1 MIALVSRIPRTALLL
16 AVIALGL
23 YLPGFW
29 WGAPHATAPD
39 RVQSWGVDD
48 GTPLQ
53 PLADVHNILHPKPD
67 RNFGYPLMH
76 SFVLTAADSPY
87 LGWLWLTGQ
96 FTPAGAAAYPYGLT
110 DPVAALRTLTLIGR
124 LVSVLM
130 GVGIVVAVWDA
141 ARALWGERT
150 AVVAAL
156 MVLSL
161 FPMFYYSRVGN
172 PDVPVLF
179 YSSLA
184 LAAFARSITGGFTLR
199 RAILLGVFVGFA
211 VATKEPMAAAF
222 LGLPLALLYLLW
234 REGKADAGWLSW
246 KFYKP
251 PLVCALASFVAFG
264 AGSGLFVDPRFYL
277 RHIEFMRER
286 VATLASANIAHVRSY
301 PYTWEGHWDLAV
313 VLFNYLAD
321 CMTLAGVLL
330 AVVGVLWVLRR
341 DLRGLESGGLHRSP
355 ETGPRAAWLALCP
368 ATYLGILFWSARAGQ
383 LRYLFPAALILAFFA
398 ARAAVLAWESR
409 HAALRYSG
417 AAVAVLVIGLGLL
430 RGVDLTYAMMHDS
443 RYAAAQWLAIHA
455 PPGAKVDFFG
465 ESGELPPLAA
475 GVVTTRVLPYTGAV
489 YRHDTGPAVVQAVL
503 GAWRARNPDLII
515 LLPDHSSRPG
525 EPYNVTCP
533 PEIYAGLL
541 AGSYGYDLAAFY
553 ETPRLLP
560 WVWRPALD
568 YPSVNPPIRIFA
580 RKPAAATPPGG
591 AS

>member
-1 MIALVSRIPRTALLL
+1 MIALLSRIPRSALLL
-16 AVIALGL
+16 ALIALGL

-53 PLADVHNILHPKPD
+53 PLADVHNILRPKPD
-67 RNFGYPLMH
+67 RNYGYPLMH
-76 SFVLTAADSPY
+76 SFVLTAAYSPY

-96 FTPAGAAAYPYGLT
+96 FTPAAAAAYPFGLA

-156 MVLSL
+156 MAMSL
-161 FPMFYYSRVGN
+161 FPMFYYARVGN

-179 YSSLA
+179 YSAVA
-184 LAAFARSITGGFTLR
+184 LAAFTRSIAGGFTLR
-199 RAILLGVFVGFA
+199 RAIVLGVFVGFA
-211 VATKEPMAAAF
+211 VGTKEPMAAAF
-222 LGLPLALLYLLW
+222 LGLPFALLYLLW
-234 REGKADAGWLSW
+234 REGRAAAGWLSW
-246 KFYKP
+246 GFWKP
-251 PLVCALASFVAFG
+251 PVACAFAAFIAFG
-264 AGSGLFVDPRFYL
+264 AGSGLFVDPKFYL
-277 RHIEFMRER
+277 RHVEFSRER

-321 CMTLAGVLL
+321 CMTLAGVVL
-330 AVVGVLWVLRR
+330 ALAGVLWVLRR
-341 DLRGLESGGLHRSP
+341 E
-355 ETGPRAAWLALCP
+355 PRAALLALP
-368 ATYLGILFWSARAGQ
+368 AVTYLGILFWSARAGQ

-409 HAALRYSG
+409 HLALRGLG
-417 AAVAVLVIGLGLL
+417 AAIAVLVIGLGLL
-430 RGVDLTYAMMHDS
+430 RGVDLTHAMVRDS
-443 RYAAAQWLAIHA
+443 RYAAAAWLATHA
-455 PPGAKVDFFG
+455 PAGTTADFFG
-465 ESGELPPLAA
+465 ESGELPPLAS
-475 GVVTTRVLPYTGAV
+475 GVATTRTLPYFGAV
-489 YRHDTGPAVVQAVL
+489 YKHDTGPAAVQAAL
-503 GAWRARNPDLII
+503 DAWRARHPDLII

-525 EPYNVTCP
+525 EPYNATCP

-541 AGSYGYDLAAFY
+541 RGAYGYELAAFF
-553 ETPRLLP
+553 ETPPLLP
-560 WVWRPALD
+560 WVRRPNLD
-568 YPSVNPPIRIFA
+568 YPSVNPPIRIFT
-580 RKPAAATPPGG
+580 RKAAPATASPGG
-591 AS
+591 AP